1 MRGYGILR
9 PWAEQLQTE
18 NERLVEELAQ
28 LRDRAILAEEE
39 KTHRDREAQ
48 QLREEMQKWASAAEY
63 FQGLSMKCLLQLEEA
78 ASSIEA
84 KKHELRAPGMQR
96 PCWSQLVHV
105 KARIRRCADFDSS
118 YEESASLLAK
128 LWPWHSHKK

>member
-1 MRGYGILR
+1 MEFCALGRSSSRLR
-9 PWAEQLQTE
+9 TKDWSKNWPSCEIGPY
-18 NERLVEELAQ
+18 
-28 LRDRAILAEEE
+28 LRRRRKPIEIG
-39 KTHRDREAQ
+39 KHSN
-48 QLREEMQKWASAAEY
+48 LREEMQKWASAAEY

-128 LWPWHSHKK
+128 LRPWHSHKK